1 MVEDWNVVATARGGA
16 FSRAWTLLEGTVE
29 AVDRTKYPNV
39 LVSRVSNVR
48 RFMDD
53 MRAWAIPGAPD
64 PVSKAFYRITPASIT
79 FEFADANAFHSR
91 LRAVAANWAEI
102 LAGHSFQVRIHRH
115 GFKSAIASQSQSER
129 MLEQFLLGELA
140 KLGNPGRVD
149 YKNPAGT
156 LLVETVDDRGGISL
170 FSRKEIQNYP
180 FLHPG

>member
-16 FSRAWTLLEGTVE
+16 FRRAWTLLEGTVE

-39 LVSRVSNVR
+39 LVSRVPNVR
-48 RFMDD
+48 QFMNE
-53 MRAWAIPGAPD
+53 MQAWAVPGSTD

-79 FEFADANAFHSR
+79 FEFEDANQFHTK
-91 LRAVAANWAEI
+91 LRTVAANWAEI

-115 GFKSAIASQSQSER
+115 GFKSAVASQSQSER

-140 KLGNPGRVD
+140 KMGNPGRID

-156 LLVETVDDRGGISL
+156 LVVETVDNRGGMSL
-170 FSRKEIQNYP
+170 FSRKELQGYP
-180 FLHPG
+180 FLHPA